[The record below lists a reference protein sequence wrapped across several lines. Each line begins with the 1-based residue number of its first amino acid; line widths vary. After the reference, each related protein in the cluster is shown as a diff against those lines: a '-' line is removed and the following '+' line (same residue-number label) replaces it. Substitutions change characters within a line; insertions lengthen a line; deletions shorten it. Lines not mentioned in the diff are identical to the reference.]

1 MNEEIVE
8 QIARENENKTEV
20 VEEKKMTTW
29 LIFSIVKKNMQYVP
43 VMFLKS
49 YVMWPFT
56 SCLSCRLTSKVS

>member
-29 LIFSIVKKNMQYVP
+29 LIFSIVKKKICSTFQ
-43 VMFLKS
+43 
-49 YVMWPFT
+49 
-56 SCLSCRLTSKVS
+56 